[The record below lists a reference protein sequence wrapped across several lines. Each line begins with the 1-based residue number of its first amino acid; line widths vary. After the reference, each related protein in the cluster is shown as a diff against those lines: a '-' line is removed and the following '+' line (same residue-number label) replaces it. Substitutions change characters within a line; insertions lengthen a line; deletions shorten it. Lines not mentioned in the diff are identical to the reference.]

1 MKAQFIR
8 DLPLPVMA
16 AKADWLVS
24 DHWLG
29 FTPTDGSGEAQE
41 RCRST
46 ITKQFRGGYVLEYI
60 TLKFGEP
67 NSDFLDDPLYRT
79 DRDSHRKVAGRLVA
93 IHRLRPSSRP
103 LRTILGDAEF
113 NRIQDMWAEQG
124 KRHRW
129 SVAFPIIESFSIINP
144 PLANEVFTGDQMR
157 RIFAHPSATL
167 RPLSDDER
175 RAIGNLEIV
184 SRPVLNAWVGIEDE
198 ITMAEASEIAPA
210 IQRAINID
218 LGGSALEGMTDE
230 RKVKIRLRAAWL
242 AERFVKNRRA
252 AGLLCCD
259 ECGFDPIAKTTGTQ
273 IKPRSLMDVHHR
285 TPLDEGKRYTNL
297 QDFMLLCP
305 TCHRFI
311 HQTMRVSPNS
321 ITHPIEKVSP

>member
-1 MKAQFIR
+1 
-8 DLPLPVMA
+8 MA

-29 FTPTDGSGEAQE
+29 FTPTDGSGEARE

-46 ITKQFRGGYVLEYI
+46 ITKQFSGGYVLEYI

-67 NSDFLDDPLYRT
+67 NSGFLDDPLYRAELE
-79 DRDSHRKVAGRLVA
+79 SHRKVAGRLVA

-103 LRTILGDAEF
+103 LPEILGDAEF

-124 KRHRW
+124 KRYRW

-144 PLANEVFTGDQMR
+144 PLANEVFSGDQMR

-167 RPLSDDER
+167 RPLTDAER
-175 RAIGNLEIV
+175 MAIADLAIV
-184 SRPVLNAWVGIEDE
+184 PRPVVNAWVGIEEE
-198 ITMAEASEIAPA
+198 IVMAEGSEIDPT

-218 LGGSALEGMTDE
+218 LGGSALEGLTEE
-230 RKVKIRLRAAWL
+230 RKVKIRRRAAWV
-242 AERFVKNRRA
+242 AEKFVKNRRA
-252 AGLLCCD
+252 SGLLCCD
-259 ECGFDPIAKTTGTQ
+259 ECGFDPTSKTSGTQ

-285 TPLDEGKRYTNL
+285 TPLDEGKRYTTV
-297 QDFMLLCP
+297 QDFLLLCP

-311 HQTMRVSPNS
+311 HQTMRVFPNAT
-321 ITHPIEKVSP
+321 THLTEKVSL